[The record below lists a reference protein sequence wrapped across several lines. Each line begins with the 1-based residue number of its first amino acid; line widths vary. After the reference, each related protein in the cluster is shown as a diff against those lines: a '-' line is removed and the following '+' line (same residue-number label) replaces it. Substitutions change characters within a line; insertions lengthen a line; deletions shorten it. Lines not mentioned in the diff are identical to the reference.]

1 MTELRCLMAQRTKL
15 PPATAV
21 AASTDDFVRAVP
33 AAPVRVRRRP
43 VLIVVSVASLLLG
56 AFGGVWLWTSA
67 TSRVEVIATRTTIE
81 RGTVITAADLVT
93 VRMGVDPA
101 VQTVPAADAATVVGK
116 RAALDIAAGGLVTRA
131 SITDA
136 VVPPKGFTVVG
147 LALGRGLLPATPLK
161 VGDAVRIV
169 QTPGAAASGQ
179 PVSGPVATIG
189 ATVVSVSKSTDNQAA
204 LVDVLVAQDAA
215 ADLAAR
221 ASAGKVALVLDSRER

>member
-1 MTELRCLMAQRTKL
+1 M
-15 PPATAV
+15 
-21 AASTDDFVRAVP
+21 
-33 AAPVRVRRRP
+33 
-43 VLIVVSVASLLLG
+43 
-56 AFGGVWLWTSA
+56 
-67 TSRVEVIATRTTIE
+67 
-81 RGTVITAADLVT
+81 
-93 VRMGVDPA
+93 
-101 VQTVPAADAATVVGK
+101 PAADAATVVGK

-147 LALGRGLLPATPLK
+147 LALGRGLLPATALK

-189 ATVVSVSKSTDNQAA
+189 ATVVSVSKSTDNQAV